1 MSRHSPK
8 EIERIKRISASAD
21 FGKPKAQGS
30 LAAMPGSPDKMQ
42 PKLTIKSAPIDLELC
57 ELLGDKPSDF
67 LVLCFD
73 GVQLDFFGTPYDS
86 PRARVERQG
95 LVDAI
100 NDTSE
105 DSLWPDMWKNWKA
118 QICQQFKLPE
128 TTTSDKYRP
137 VVTLEISRVCA
148 GYSEHLHAAIGLFET
163 IADKIASWSII
174 HKPSDESCCVEVFT
188 RDFKSHICK
197 GHRPSLVIAECVC
210 ELLKA
215 NQENS

>member
-1 MSRHSPK
+1 
-8 EIERIKRISASAD
+8 
-21 FGKPKAQGS
+21 
-30 LAAMPGSPDKMQ
+30 MQ

-57 ELLGDKPSDF
+57 ELLGDKPGDF

-105 DSLWPDMWKNWKA
+105 KSLWPDMWRNWKA

-137 VVTLEISRVCA
+137 IVTLEISRVCA
-148 GYSEHLHAAIGLFET
+148 GYSEHLHAAIGLFEKVE
-163 IADKIASWSII
+163 DKIIGWGVRKLSDGTSKVEII
-174 HKPSDESCCVEVFT
+174 AKNAAVFSQT
-188 RDFKSHICK
+188 GEIM
-197 GHRPSLVIAECVC
+197 PLVIARTVG
-210 ELLKA
+210 ELLNANLENEKA
-215 NQENS
+215 DLPPTGARQPRSGTETTNGG